1 MGHSRELVPVRKV
14 SVPWVSP
21 LSAAAP
27 HRFFRGIERERE
39 RGINLKRIHRLG
51 GMLVSRRNSS
61 PAANRERRMSPC
73 ALGAQIESEN
83 AGLRRSLVRS
93 SSVPGPVQL
102 HSKKENRPCTAR
114 SAKRC

>member
-39 RGINLKRIHRLG
+39 RYKSEAN
-51 GMLVSRRNSS
+51 S
-61 PAANRERRMSPC
+61 PARWNARLKAKQFPSSQPRTKNVSVRPGC
-73 ALGAQIESEN
+73 ADRIGKRGPAPIPGTQLVGARACAI
-83 AGLRRSLVRS
+83 
-93 SSVPGPVQL
+93 
-102 HSKKENRPCTAR
+102 T
-114 SAKRC
+114 